1 MTSTPI
7 CHSFGRRSSKTA
19 WLVDRTRA
27 SANLLSVG
35 RSGKEKTMTIIIRSA
50 QPEIDFPQIA
60 ELLSIDIGEPLP
72 VEELFE
78 EEEEIWR

>member
-1 MTSTPI
+1 VFFVP
-7 CHSFGRRSSKTA
+7 FVVSSY
-19 WLVDRTRA
+19 
-27 SANLLSVG
+27 
-35 RSGKEKTMTIIIRSA
+35 EKTMTIIIRSA